1 MTTAAFKARNLTSG
15 GAWSLFTDAGFDA
28 DPGDE
33 IELKLEGSPAL
44 DIWQT
49 VFADIGR
56 SDGRTAL
63 TFSPSTGIAATPTSS
78 VTFTFPGT
86 ERGTWAVQCQTNGG
100 EIVLVNGEPD
110 ATVNTKA
117 RYFAIRTANFGLR
130 HPLSAETTEYQA
142 GGYPVAIQEME
153 DAVDAAGAVG
163 PTGPAGPTG
172 ATGATGPT
180 GPTGAVG
187 PTGPTGSAGATGP
200 TGPTGPTGATGSTG
214 PAGSANAS
222 GTGGTIGVFTGAGAS
237 TTVGD
242 SGITD
247 DGTTVNTTEAVTVT
261 KSGIGTTKTLGV
273 GLINAT
279 ASGSQVSPMLVGSA
293 KHSGGTQH
301 SYGGQ
306 CEPQSA
312 SRMIWRECYGTG
324 DPAATPPANTARLF
338 DTSDPNFGAST
349 QCSTFV
355 ALSGGNGFRL
365 ANNGGGVK
373 EDGSGRP
380 KFQNATAGEPWE
392 GLSSTSTG
400 NTGARFQ
407 FTCDA
412 GTPTAGWAC
421 RFGYGPGSY
430 STTLFGVSCATATM
444 GRVYINGIPIGWNL
458 VTLATNGAVAIGDR
472 VLVEGGGITV
482 TLPVVPSVV
491 STRDIDITILESLG
505 SALGS
510 PITVAAA
517 AGDLINGA
525 ASVLIGVANGAMQLC
540 HDGDGTNWRIVG
552 SHLL

>member
-15 GAWSLFTDAGFDA
+15 GAWSLFTDAGLDA

-44 DIWQT
+44 DIWQA
-49 VFADIGR
+49 VFSDIGR
-56 SDGRTAL
+56 SDGRTAV

-86 ERGTWAVQCQTNGG
+86 ERGTWAVQCQVNGG
-100 EIVLVNGEPD
+100 ELVDD
-110 ATVNTKA
+110 ATVNTKV

-153 DAVDAAGAVG
+153 DAVDAAGGVG
-163 PTGPAGPTG
+163 P
-172 ATGATGPT
+172 
-180 GPTGAVG
+180 
-187 PTGPTGSAGATGP
+187 
-200 TGPTGPTGATGSTG
+200 
-214 PAGSANAS
+214 

-247 DGTTVNTTEAVTVT
+247 DGTTVDTTRAVTVT
-261 KSGIGTTKTLGV
+261 KSGISTTKTAGIYS
-273 GLINAT
+273 INAT
-279 ASGSQVSPMLVGSA
+279 ASGSQVSAQIGGSA

-301 SYGGQ
+301 NYGGQ

-338 DTSDPNFGAST
+338 DTNDPNFGAST

-365 ANNGGGVK
+365 ASNGGGIK
-373 EDGSGRP
+373 ENGSARCIV
-380 KFQNATAGEPWE
+380 QNATAGEPLE
-392 GLSSTSTG
+392 MLSSTSTG

-407 FTCDA
+407 ITCDA
-412 GTPTAGWAC
+412 GTPTAGTFV
-421 RFGYGPGSY
+421 RIGYGSGSF
-430 STTLFGVSCATATM
+430 STEVFSISAATATM
-444 GRVYINGIPIGWNL
+444 GRLYVNGIPIGWNI
-458 VTLATNGAVAIGDR
+458 VTTAVNAACAIGDR
-472 VLVEGGGITV
+472 VLVQGGGIAV
-482 TLPVVPSVV
+482 TLPAVPSVV
-491 STRDIDITILESLG
+491 STRDHDLIITESLG
-505 SALGS
+505 LALGS
-510 PITVAAA
+510 PITINAA
-517 AGDLINGA
+517 AGDLINGS
-525 ASVLIGVANGAMQLC
+525 ASVTIGVPFGSLTLC